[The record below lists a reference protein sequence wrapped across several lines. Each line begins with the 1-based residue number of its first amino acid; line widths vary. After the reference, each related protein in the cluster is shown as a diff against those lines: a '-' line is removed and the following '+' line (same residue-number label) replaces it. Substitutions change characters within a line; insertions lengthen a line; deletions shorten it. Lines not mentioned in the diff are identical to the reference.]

1 LIGRVAQLVRALLSH
16 SRGPGFESLRAH
28 SNPVFPFF
36 EKRMMHSKLALLVIL
51 AALSISG
58 EALAQNP
65 SPAQAQQMLQNN
77 PALLQQ
83 LRQRIMTSGLTPDQV
98 RARLRAEGY
107 PETLLDAYLPG
118 ATGTPDTTAAT
129 DDVFSAIS
137 QLGIADTVDVALLR
151 CGVNPDTLAIPD
163 TLASGLIDTTLNK
176 RRSAPRRD
184 SALTACT
191 ARNESMGR
199 GLGRP
204 RADADSG
211 FTIFGLDFFRNATS
225 QFDPNLSGPVDAN
238 YRINP
243 GDRLVLVLTGDV
255 EQSYTLNVTREGFV
269 VIPQVGQIWVN
280 NLTMAELENVL
291 YSRLGRVYSG
301 VRRGAGATTHFYVT
315 PARLSSNQ
323 IYVTG
328 DVLRPGSYRI
338 SSAGTALSAL
348 YAARG
353 PSDNGSLRQVL
364 VRRGGV
370 AVDTLDVY
378 DYLLNGNTSH
388 DVRLNNSD
396 LVFVPIHGPRARIVG
411 AVARP
416 ATYEIRPNETLADAL
431 RFAGGFT
438 AIASRRRVQ
447 IERIVPPA
455 QRAPGGRDRIVTEIV
470 SDAFLT
476 GTGPNF
482 PVLDGDVIRVFT
494 VATRVRNRITVTGD
508 VWSPG
513 SIGLAPA
520 MRVSDALRIAGGVR
534 PDVYLGQVLIT
545 RTMPDSS
552 RIQLRAA
559 LRDTTGAVVNDLP
572 LLEDDDIRVFSTS
585 EFRPTRYVAINGA
598 VRKSGQFPYREG
610 MTIRDLVLLAGGLDQ
625 SAYLNE
631 AEMARLPQNRTGGV
645 TATTFRVPLDSS
657 YIFERSVDGKYL
669 GPPGLPA
676 PSGPNPEVVVRPY
689 DNVLILRQPNW
700 ELQRTAVVAGEVRY
714 PGRYTLKT
722 KSEKI
727 TDLIQRAGG
736 LTPDGYANG
745 VVFYRTRN
753 GVGRIG
759 IELPDVLRNAKS
771 LDNLPLQDG
780 DSLFIPRFSSVVS
793 VQGAVNSPVSV
804 TYSPGKTLDY
814 YIRAAGGP
822 SRKADLGSAYVTQP
836 NGKVEANQSNFLLPD
851 VVPKPLAGST
861 VFVPERDPNN
871 KPFDLLQSAGAVAS
885 ILATLV
891 TLVIALRR

>member
-1 LIGRVAQLVRALLSH
+1 MK
-16 SRGPGFESLRAH
+16 F
-28 SNPVFPFF
+28 
-36 EKRMMHSKLALLVIL
+36 SKLGSLVVVVGLFSIS
-51 AALSISG
+51 ALSS
-58 EALAQNP
+58 AQNP
-65 SPAQAQQMLQNN
+65 SSAQAQQMLQN

-83 LRQRIMTSGLTPDQV
+83 LRQKIMTSGLTPDQV

-107 PETLLDAYLPG
+107 PENLLDAYLPG
-118 ATGTPDTTAAT
+118 ATGSVDTTAT
-129 DDVFSAIS
+129 TEDVFAAIS
-137 QLGIADTVDVALLR
+137 QLGIADTVEVELLR
-151 CGVNPDTLAIPD
+151 CGVNTDTLTVPDTLP
-163 TLASGLIDTTLNK
+163 SGLIDTTLNK
-176 RRSAPRRD
+176 RRMAARREAARAVCAARTD
-184 SALTACT
+184 SL
-191 ARNESMGR
+191 NR
-199 GLGRP
+199 GIARP

-211 FTIFGLDFFRNATS
+211 FVIFGLDFFRNATS

-238 YRINP
+238 YKINP

-255 EQSYTLNVTREGFV
+255 EQSYTLDVTREGFI

-280 NLTMAELENVL
+280 SLTMGELENLL
-291 YSRLGRVYSG
+291 YTKLGRVYSG

-323 IYVTG
+323 IFVTG

-353 PSDNGSLRQVL
+353 PSDNGSLRRVL

-370 AVDTLDVY
+370 GVDTLDVY
-378 DYLLNGNTSH
+378 DYLLNGNTAH

-396 LVFVPIHGPRARIVG
+396 LVFVPIHGARVRVVG
-411 AVARP
+411 EVARP
-416 ATYEIRPNETLADAL
+416 ATYEMRPSETLSDAL

-438 AIASRRRVQ
+438 ATAARRRVQ
-447 IERIVPPA
+447 IERIVPPE
-455 QRAPGGRDRIVTEIV
+455 QRTLGGRDRTVTEIV
-470 SDAFLT
+470 SDEFLT
-476 GTGPNF
+476 GTGPSI
-482 PVLDGDVIRVFT
+482 PVMAGDVIRVFT
-494 VATRVRNRITVTGD
+494 VATRVRNRIFVRGD

-513 SIGLAPA
+513 SQGIAPG
-520 MRVSDALRIAGGVR
+520 MRVSDALRLAGGVK

-545 RTMPDSS
+545 RTLPDST
-552 RIQLRAA
+552 RVQLRAA
-559 LRDTTGAVVNDLP
+559 LRDTTGAVINDVP
-572 LLEDDDIRVFSTS
+572 LQEDDEIRVFSVS

-610 MTIRDLVLLAGGLDQ
+610 MTIRDLALLAGGLDQ

-631 AEMARLPQNRTGGV
+631 AEVARLPDSRAGGV
-645 TATTFRVPLDSS
+645 TARTFRVPLDSS
-657 YIFERSVDGKYL
+657 YIFERGPDGKYF

-676 PSGPNPEVVVRPY
+676 ASGPNPDVVVQPY

-700 ELQRTAVVAGEVRY
+700 ELQRTAVVAGEVKY

-727 TDLIQRAGG
+727 TDLISRAGG
-736 LTPDGYANG
+736 LTDDGYANG
-745 VVFYRTRN
+745 VVFYRTKN

-759 IELPDVLRNAKS
+759 IELPDVLKNPKS

-780 DSLFIPRFSSVVS
+780 DSLYIPRFNSVVA
-793 VQGAVNSPVSV
+793 VGGAVNSPVSV
-804 TYSPGKTLDY
+804 TYASGKTLDY

-822 SRKADLGSAYVTQP
+822 SRKADVKRAYVTQP
-836 NGKVEANQSNFLLPD
+836 NGKVEARETNFLLPD
-851 VVPKPLAGST
+851 GIPKPMPGST
-861 VFVPERDPNN
+861 VFVPERDPGE
-871 KPFDLLQSAGAVAS
+871 KPFDFLTSAGSIAS

-891 TLVIALRR
+891 TLTIALRR

>member
-1 LIGRVAQLVRALLSH
+1 MT
-16 SRGPGFESLRAH
+16 F
-28 SNPVFPFF
+28 
-36 EKRMMHSKLALLVIL
+36 SKLGSLFIIAGLFSITSL
-51 AALSISG
+51 AS
-58 EALAQNP
+58 AQQP
-65 SPAQAQQMLQNN
+65 TTAQAQQMLQN

-83 LRQRIMTSGLTPDQV
+83 LRQKIMTSGLTPDQV

-107 PETLLDAYLPG
+107 PENLLDAYLPG
-118 ATGTPDTTAAT
+118 GSGADSTATTE
-129 DDVFSAIS
+129 DVFSAIS
-137 QLGIADTVDVALLR
+137 QLGIADTVEVELLR
-151 CGVNPDTLAIPD
+151 CGVNTDTLTVPDTLP
-163 TLASGLIDTTLNK
+163 SGLIDTTMNK
-176 RRSAPRRD
+176 RRLAQRREAARAACASRTD
-184 SALTACT
+184 SL
-191 ARNESMGR
+191 NR
-199 GLGRP
+199 GIARP

-211 FTIFGLDFFRNATS
+211 FVIFGLDFFRNATS

-255 EQSYTLNVTREGFV
+255 EQSYTLDVTREGFI

-280 NLTMAELENVL
+280 SLTMAELENVL

-301 VRRGAGATTHFYVT
+301 VRRGAGATTHFYAT

-328 DVLRPGSYRI
+328 DVVRPGSYRV

-364 VRRGGV
+364 VRRGGI

-378 DYLLNGNTSH
+378 DYLLNGNTAH
-388 DVRLNNSD
+388 DVRLTNSD
-396 LVFVPIHGPRARIVG
+396 LVFVPIHGARARIVG
-411 AVARP
+411 EVARP
-416 ATYEIRPNETLADAL
+416 ATYEMRPNETLADAL

-438 AIASRRRVQ
+438 ATAARRRVQ

-455 QRAPGGRDRIVTEIV
+455 LRTPGGRDRTVTEIV
-470 SDAFLT
+470 SDEFMA
-476 GTGPNF
+476 GTGPSI
-482 PVLDGDVIRVFT
+482 PVMAGDVIRVFS
-494 VATRVRNRITVTGD
+494 VASRVRNRIFVRGD

-513 SIGLAPA
+513 SQGISPG
-520 MRVSDALRIAGGVR
+520 MRVSDALKLAGGVK

-545 RTMPDSS
+545 RTLPDST
-552 RIQLRAA
+552 RLQLRAA
-559 LRDTTGAVVNDLP
+559 LRDTSGAVINDLP
-572 LLEDDDIRVFSTS
+572 LQEDDEIRVFSVS

-610 MTIRDLVLLAGGLDQ
+610 MTIRDLALLAGGLDQ

-631 AEMARLPQNRTGGV
+631 AEVARLPENRAGGV
-645 TATTFRVPLDSS
+645 TARTFRVPLDSS
-657 YIFERSVDGKYL
+657 YLFERGPDGKYL

-676 PSGPNPEVVVRPY
+676 PSGPNPEVTVEPY

-700 ELQRTAVVAGEVRY
+700 ELQRTAVIAGEVKY
-714 PGRYTLKT
+714 PGRYSLRTKT
-722 KSEKI
+722 EKI
-727 TDLIQRAGG
+727 TDLITRAGG
-736 LTPDGYANG
+736 LTPDAYANG
-745 VVFYRTRN
+745 VTFYRTRN

-780 DSLFIPRFSSVVS
+780 DSLFIPRYSAVVN
-793 VQGAVNSPVSV
+793 VQGAVNSPISV
-804 TYSPGKTLDY
+804 TYSPGKSLEY

-822 SRKADLGSAYVTQP
+822 SRKADIGRAYVTQP
-836 NGKVEANQSNFLLPD
+836 NGKVEARQSRFLLPD
-851 VVPKPLAGST
+851 GIPKPSAGST
-861 VFVPERDPNN
+861 VHVPERDPSDR
-871 KPFDLLQSAGAVAS
+871 PLDFLQGAGAIAQIAGS
-885 ILATLV
+885 LIA
-891 TLVIALRR
+891 LVIALRR

>member
-1 LIGRVAQLVRALLSH
+1 
-16 SRGPGFESLRAH
+16 
-28 SNPVFPFF
+28 
-36 EKRMMHSKLALLVIL
+36 MTHSKLALLVTL
-51 AALSISG
+51 AAISINAES
-58 EALAQNP
+58 ALAQNP

-83 LRQRIMTSGLTPDQV
+83 LRQRILSSGLTPDQV

-118 ATGTPDTTAAT
+118 TNSENETGPT
-129 DDVFSAIS
+129 DDVFAAIA
-137 QLGIADTVDVALLR
+137 QLGIADSSEVQLLR
-151 CGVNPDTLAIPD
+151 CGVNTDTLAVPDTLPN
-163 TLASGLIDTTLNK
+163 GLIDSTVTRRLLNQ
-176 RRSAPRRD
+176 RRQA
-184 SALTACT
+184 AVAVCT
-191 ARNESMGR
+191 ARADSANR
-199 GLGRP
+199 GVTPGH
-204 RADADSG
+204 ANADSG
-211 FTIFGLDFFRNATS
+211 FVIFGLDFFRNPTS
-225 QFDPNLSGPVDAN
+225 QFDANLSGPVDAN

-255 EQSYTLNVTREGFV
+255 EQSYTLDVTREGFI

-280 NLTMAELENVL
+280 SLTMGELENVL

-328 DVLRPGSYRI
+328 DVLKPGSYRI

-353 PSDNGSLRQVL
+353 PSDNGSLRGVL
-364 VRRGGV
+364 VRRGGA

-378 DYLLNGNTSH
+378 DYLLNGNTAH
-388 DVRLNNSD
+388 DVRLTNSD
-396 LVFVPIHGPRARIVG
+396 LVFVPIHGPRVRIVG
-411 AVARP
+411 EVARP
-416 ATYEIRPNETLADAL
+416 ATYEIRPNETLRDAL

-438 AIASRRRVQ
+438 ATAARRRVQ

-455 QRAPGGRDRIVTEIV
+455 QRGTGGRDRIVTEIV
-470 SDAFLT
+470 SDEFLAN
-476 GTGPNF
+476 TGPTV
-482 PVLDGDVIRVFT
+482 PVLDGDVIRVFS
-494 VATRVRNRITVTGD
+494 VATRVRNRIAVNGD

-513 SIGLAPA
+513 SVGLTPG
-520 MRVSDALRIAGGVR
+520 MHVSEALRIAGGVR

-545 RTMPDSS
+545 RTLADSS

-559 LRDTTGAVVNDLP
+559 LRDTTGVVLNDLP
-572 LLEDDDIRVFSTS
+572 LQEDDEIRVFSTS
-585 EFRPTRYVAINGA
+585 EFRPARYVAINGA

-610 MTIRDLVLLAGGLDQ
+610 MTVRDLVLLAGGMEQ

-631 AEMARLPQNRTGGV
+631 AEVARLPKDRTGGV

-657 YIFERSVDGKYL
+657 YIFERAADGKYL

-676 PSGPNPEVVVRPY
+676 ASGPNPEVEVQPY
-689 DNVLILRQPNW
+689 DNILILRQPNW
-700 ELQRTAVVAGEVRY
+700 ELQRTAVIAGEVRY
-714 PGRYTLKT
+714 PGRYSLKT

-727 TDLIQRAGG
+727 TDLITRAGG

-745 VVFYRTRN
+745 VVFYRRN

-759 IELPDVLRNAKS
+759 IELPDVLRNPRS

-780 DSLFIPRFSSVVS
+780 DSLFIPRYNAVVN
-793 VQGAVNSPVSV
+793 VKGAVNSPISV

-822 SRKADLGSAYVTQP
+822 SRKADLRRAYVTQP
-836 NGKVEANQSNFLLPD
+836 NGKVEAHENNFLLPD
-851 VVPKPLAGST
+851 GIPKPRAGST
-861 VFVPERDPNN
+861 VYVPEKDPNE

-885 ILATLV
+885 ILATAV
-891 TLVIALRR
+891 TLIIALRR

>member
-1 LIGRVAQLVRALLSH
+1 
-16 SRGPGFESLRAH
+16 
-28 SNPVFPFF
+28 
-36 EKRMMHSKLALLVIL
+36 MTHSKLALLVIL
-51 AALSISG
+51 FAISTSG
-58 EALAQNP
+58 ESALAQQRP
-65 SPAQAQQMLQNN
+65 SPAEAQQMLQNN

-83 LRQRIMTSGLTPDQV
+83 LRQKIMTSGLTPDQV

-107 PETLLDAYLPG
+107 PENLLDAYLPG
-118 ATGTPDTTAAT
+118 ATGAADSSATTE
-129 DDVFSAIS
+129 DVFAAIS
-137 QLGIADTVDVALLR
+137 QLGIADTVEVALLR
-151 CGVNPDTLAIPD
+151 CGVNTDTLAVPDTLP
-163 TLASGLIDTTLNK
+163 SGIIDTTMNK
-176 RRSAPRRD
+176 RRLAARRE
-184 SALTACT
+184 AARAACS
-191 ARNESMGR
+191 ARNDSLSR
-199 GLGRP
+199 GITKT
-204 RADADSG
+204 RADIDSG
-211 FTIFGLDFFRNATS
+211 FVIFGLDFFRNATS
-225 QFDPNLSGPVDAN
+225 QFDANLAGPVDAN

-255 EQSYTLNVTREGFV
+255 EQSYTLDVTREGFI

-301 VRRGAGATTHFYVT
+301 VRRGAGATTHFYAT

-328 DVLRPGSYRI
+328 DVVRPGSYRV

-364 VRRGGV
+364 VRRGGA

-378 DYLLNGNTSH
+378 DYLLNGNTTH

-396 LVFVPIHGPRARIVG
+396 LVFVPIHGPRVRIVG
-411 AVARP
+411 QVARP
-416 ATYEIRPNETLADAL
+416 ATYEIRPNETLRDAL

-438 AIASRRRVQ
+438 ATAARRRVQ

-455 QRAPGGRDRIVTEIV
+455 QRITGGRDRTVTEIV
-470 SDAFLT
+470 SDEFLT
-476 GTGPNF
+476 GTGPSF
-482 PVLDGDVIRVFT
+482 PVVDGDLIRVFT
-494 VATRVRNRITVTGD
+494 VATRVRNRVLVTGD

-513 SIGLAPA
+513 SVGLAPG
-520 MRVSDALRIAGGVR
+520 MHVSDALRISGGVR

-545 RTMPDSS
+545 RTLPDSS

-572 LLEDDDIRVFSTS
+572 LQEDDEIRVFSTS
-585 EFRPTRYVAINGA
+585 EFRPSRYVAINGA

-610 MTIRDLVLLAGGLDQ
+610 MTIRDLVLLAGGMDQ

-631 AEMARLPQNRTGGV
+631 AEVARLPKDRTGGV

-657 YIFERSVDGKYL
+657 YLFERAADGKYL

-676 PSGPNPEVVVRPY
+676 ASGPNPEVVVEPY

-700 ELQRTAVVAGEVRY
+700 ELQRTAVIAGEVRY
-714 PGRYTLKT
+714 PGRYSLKT

-727 TDLIQRAGG
+727 TDLISRAGG

-745 VVFYRTRN
+745 VVFYRRN

-759 IELPDVLRNAKS
+759 IELPDVLKNPRS

-780 DSLFIPRFSSVVS
+780 DSLYIPRYNAVVN
-793 VQGAVNSPVSV
+793 VKGAVNSPISV

-822 SRKADLGSAYVTQP
+822 SRKADLGRAYVTQP
-836 NGKVEANQSNFLLPD
+836 NGKVEAHEQHFLVPD
-851 VVPKPLAGST
+851 GIPQPRAGST
-861 VFVPERDPNN
+861 VFVPERDPQD
-871 KPFDLLQSAGAVAS
+871 KPFDVLQSAGAIAS
-885 ILATLV
+885 ILATAV
-891 TLVIALRR
+891 TLIIAIRR

>member
-1 LIGRVAQLVRALLSH
+1 MTVSQLGSLLTVV
-16 SRGPGFESLRAH
+16 GL
-28 SNPVFPFF
+28 VF
-36 EKRMMHSKLALLVIL
+36 LADP
-51 AALSISG
+51 AS
-58 EALAQNP
+58 AQNP
-65 SPAQAQQMLQNN
+65 SAAQAQQMLQTN
-77 PALLQQ
+77 PALVQQ
-83 LRQRIMTSGLTPDQV
+83 LRQKIMTSGLTPDQV

-107 PETLLDAYLPG
+107 PENLLDAYLPG
-118 ATGTPDTTAAT
+118 STGVADSTATT
-129 DDVFSAIS
+129 DDVFNAIG
-137 QLGIADTVDVALLR
+137 QLGLADTTEIDLLR
-151 CGVNPDTLAIPD
+151 CGVNTDTLAVPDTLP
-163 TLASGLIDTTLNK
+163 SGLVDTTQS
-176 RRSAPRRD
+176 RRRLDARRRAVRAQCLAQQD
-184 SALTACT
+184 SL
-191 ARNESMGR
+191 GR
-199 GLGRP
+199 GAGR
-204 RADADSG
+204 RKADADSG
-211 FTIFGLDFFRNATS
+211 FVIFGLDFFRNATS
-225 QFDPNLSGPVDAN
+225 QFDANLSGPVDAS

-255 EQSYTLNVTREGFV
+255 EQSYTLDVTREGFV
-269 VIPQVGQIWVN
+269 IIPQVGQIWVN
-280 NLTMAELENVL
+280 NLTLGELENVL

-315 PARLSSNQ
+315 PARLASNQ
-323 IYVTG
+323 IFVTG
-328 DVLRPGSYRI
+328 DVLRPGSYRV

-353 PSDNGSLRQVL
+353 PSDNGSLRNVL
-364 VRRGGV
+364 IRRGGAV
-370 AVDTLDVY
+370 VDTLDVY
-378 DYLLNGNTSH
+378 DYLLNGNTAH
-388 DVRLNNSD
+388 DVRLTNSD

-411 AVARP
+411 EIARP
-416 ATYEIRPNETLADAL
+416 ATYEIKPNETLADAL

-438 AIASRRRVQ
+438 ATAARRRVQ

-455 QRAPGGRDRIVTEIV
+455 QRALGGRDRVVTEIV
-470 SDAFLT
+470 SDQFT
-476 GTGPNF
+476 NGTGPSIA
-482 PVLDGDVIRVFT
+482 VLDGDVIRVFS
-494 VATRVRNRITVTGD
+494 VASRVRNRIYVRGD

-513 SIGLAPA
+513 SQGIAPG
-520 MRVSDALRIAGGVR
+520 MKVSDALRLAGGVR

-545 RTMPDSS
+545 RTQPDSS
-552 RIQLRAA
+552 KIQLRAA
-559 LRDTTGAVVNDLP
+559 LRDTTGAVINDIP
-572 LLEDDDIRVFSTS
+572 LQEDDEIRVFSTS

-631 AEMARLPQNRTGGV
+631 AEVARLPENRAGGV

-657 YIFERSVDGKYL
+657 YIFERAPDGKYL

-676 PSGPNPEVVVRPY
+676 PTGPNPEVVVQPY

-736 LTPDGYANG
+736 LTPDAYANG
-745 VVFYRTRN
+745 VTFYRPRN

-759 IELPDVLRNAKS
+759 IELPDVLKNSRS

-780 DSLFIPRFSSVVS
+780 DSLYIPRYNAVVA

-804 TYSPGKTLDY
+804 TWSPGKSIDY

-822 SRKADLGSAYVTQP
+822 SRKADLNRAYVTQP
-836 NGKVEANQSNFLLPD
+836 NGKVESRQANFLLPD
-851 VVPKPLAGST
+851 RIPHPRAGST
-861 VFVPERDPNN
+861 VFVPERDPLDR
-871 KPFDLLQSAGAVAS
+871 PFDLLSSAGAIAS

-891 TLVIALRR
+891 TLVIAIRR

>member
-1 LIGRVAQLVRALLSH
+1 MTQSRLVR
-16 SRGPGFESLRAH
+16 
-28 SNPVFPFF
+28 
-36 EKRMMHSKLALLVIL
+36 LVVLFAIFV
-51 AALSISG
+51 SG
-58 EALAQNP
+58 EAAFAQARP
-65 SPAQAQQMLQNN
+65 SPAEAQQMLQNN

-83 LRQRIMTSGLTPDQV
+83 LRQRIMSSGLTPDQV

-107 PETLLDAYLPG
+107 PESLLDAYLPG
-118 ATGTPDTTAAT
+118 STGSADSSAAT
-129 DDVFSAIS
+129 DDVFAAIA
-137 QLGIADTVDVALLR
+137 QLGIADSSEVQLLR
-151 CGVNPDTLAIPD
+151 CGVNTDTLVVSDTLAN
-163 TLASGLIDTTLNK
+163 GLIDTTVTRRLLNQ
-176 RRSAPRRD
+176 RRQA
-184 SALTACT
+184 AVAVCT
-191 ARNESMGR
+191 ARADSLNRGVTPGR
-199 GLGRP
+199 
-204 RADADSG
+204 ANADSG
-211 FTIFGLDFFRNATS
+211 FTIFGLDFFRNPTS

-255 EQSYTLNVTREGFV
+255 EQSYTLDVTREGFI

-280 NLTMAELENVL
+280 SLTMGELENVL

-328 DVLRPGSYRI
+328 DVQKPGSYRI

-364 VRRGGV
+364 VRRGGA

-378 DYLLNGNTSH
+378 DYLLNGNTAH
-388 DVRLNNSD
+388 DVRLTNSD
-396 LVFVPIHGPRARIVG
+396 LVFVPIHGPRVRIVG
-411 AVARP
+411 EVARP
-416 ATYEIRPNETLADAL
+416 AIYEIRPSETLRDAL

-438 AIASRRRVQ
+438 ATAARRRVQ

-455 QRAPGGRDRIVTEIV
+455 QRVSGGRDRIVTEIV
-470 SDAFLT
+470 SDEFLS
-476 GTGPNF
+476 GTGPTV
-482 PVLDGDVIRVFT
+482 PILDGDVIRVFT
-494 VATRVRNRITVTGD
+494 VATRVRNRIVVNGD

-513 SIGLAPA
+513 SVGLAPG

-534 PDVYLGQVLIT
+534 PDVYLGQVLVT
-545 RTMPDSS
+545 RTLPDSS

-559 LRDTTGAVVNDLP
+559 LRDTTGIVLNDLP
-572 LLEDDDIRVFSTS
+572 LQEDDEIRVFSTS
-585 EFRPTRYVAINGA
+585 EFRPSRYVAINGA

-610 MTIRDLVLLAGGLDQ
+610 MTVRDLVLLAGGMDQ

-631 AEMARLPQNRTGGV
+631 AEMARLPKDRTGGV

-657 YIFERSVDGKYL
+657 YIFERGPDGKYL

-676 PSGPNPEVVVRPY
+676 ASGPNPEVEVQPY

-700 ELQRTAVVAGEVRY
+700 ELQRTAVIAGEVRY
-714 PGRYTLKT
+714 PGRYSLKT

-745 VVFYRTRN
+745 VVFYRRN

-759 IELPDVLRNAKS
+759 IELPDVLKNPRS

-780 DSLFIPRFSSVVS
+780 DSLYIPRYNAVVN
-793 VQGAVNSPVSV
+793 VKGAVNSPISV

-822 SRKADLGSAYVTQP
+822 SRKADLGRAYVTQP
-836 NGKVEANQSNFLLPD
+836 NGKVEAHEANFLLPD
-851 VVPKPLAGST
+851 GMPKPRAGST
-861 VFVPERDPNN
+861 VYVPERDPNE

-885 ILATLV
+885 ILATAV
-891 TLVIALRR
+891 TLIIALRR

>member
-1 LIGRVAQLVRALLSH
+1 MT
-16 SRGPGFESLRAH
+16 F
-28 SNPVFPFF
+28 
-36 EKRMMHSKLALLVIL
+36 SKLGSLFIIASLFSITSL
-51 AALSISG
+51 AS
-58 EALAQNP
+58 AQQP
-65 SPAQAQQMLQNN
+65 TTAQAQQMLQN

-83 LRQRIMTSGLTPDQV
+83 LRQKIMTSGLTPDQV

-107 PETLLDAYLPG
+107 PENLLDAYLPG
-118 ATGTPDTTAAT
+118 GSGADSTATTE
-129 DDVFSAIS
+129 DVFSAIS
-137 QLGIADTVDVALLR
+137 QLGIADTVEVELLR
-151 CGVNPDTLAIPD
+151 CGVNTDTLTVPDTLP
-163 TLASGLIDTTLNK
+163 SGLIDTTMNK
-176 RRSAPRRD
+176 RRLAQRREAARAACASRTD
-184 SALTACT
+184 SL
-191 ARNESMGR
+191 NR
-199 GLGRP
+199 GIARP
-204 RADADSG
+204 RADVDSG
-211 FTIFGLDFFRNATS
+211 FVIFGLDFFRNATS

-255 EQSYTLNVTREGFV
+255 EQSYTLDVTREGFI

-301 VRRGAGATTHFYVT
+301 VRRGAGATTHFYAT

-328 DVLRPGSYRI
+328 DVVRPGSYRV

-364 VRRGGV
+364 VRRGGI

-378 DYLLNGNTSH
+378 DYLLNGNTAH
-388 DVRLNNSD
+388 DVRLTNSD
-396 LVFVPIHGPRARIVG
+396 LVFVPIHGARVRIVG
-411 AVARP
+411 EVARP
-416 ATYEIRPNETLADAL
+416 ATYEVRPNETLADAL

-438 AIASRRRVQ
+438 ATAARRRVQ

-455 QRAPGGRDRIVTEIV
+455 LRTPGGRDRTVTEIV
-470 SDAFLT
+470 SDEFMA
-476 GTGPNF
+476 GIGPSI
-482 PVLDGDVIRVFT
+482 PVMAGDVIRVFS
-494 VATRVRNRITVTGD
+494 VASRVRNRIFVRGD

-513 SIGLAPA
+513 SQGISPG
-520 MRVSDALRIAGGVR
+520 MRVSDALKLAGGVK

-545 RTMPDSS
+545 RTLPDST
-552 RIQLRAA
+552 RQQLRAA
-559 LRDTTGAVVNDLP
+559 LRDTTGAVINDLP
-572 LLEDDDIRVFSTS
+572 LQEDDEIRVFSVS

-610 MTIRDLVLLAGGLDQ
+610 MTIRDLALLAGGLDQ

-631 AEMARLPQNRTGGV
+631 AEVARLPVDRAGGV
-645 TATTFRVPLDSS
+645 TARTFRVPLDSS
-657 YIFERSVDGKYL
+657 YLFERGPDGKYL

-676 PSGPNPEVVVRPY
+676 PSGPSPEVTVEPY

-700 ELQRTAVVAGEVRY
+700 ELQRTAVIAGEVKY
-714 PGRYTLKT
+714 PGRYSLRTKT
-722 KSEKI
+722 EKI
-727 TDLIQRAGG
+727 TDLITRAGG
-736 LTPDGYANG
+736 LTPDAYANG
-745 VVFYRTRN
+745 VTFYRTRN

-780 DSLFIPRFSSVVS
+780 DSLFIPRYNAVVN
-793 VQGAVNSPVSV
+793 VQGAVNSPISV
-804 TYSPGKTLDY
+804 TYSPGKSLEY

-822 SRKADLGSAYVTQP
+822 SRKADVGRAYVTQP
-836 NGKVEANQSNFLLPD
+836 NGKVEARQSHFLLPD
-851 VVPKPLAGST
+851 GIPKPSAGST
-861 VFVPERDPNN
+861 VYVPERDPSDR
-871 KPFDLLQSAGAVAS
+871 PLDFLQAAGAIAQIAGS
-885 ILATLV
+885 LIA
-891 TLVIALRR
+891 LVIALRR